1 MANDINEAISAN
13 DIKNGTVVVTIPPT
27 GPTAKLK
34 NNNYVLNTPAIASIQ
49 SKYDDRF
56 DDITYYCIGS
66 GTLLGG

>member
-27 GPTAKLK
+27 GPTDNLK

-49 SKYDDRF
+49 SKYDNKF